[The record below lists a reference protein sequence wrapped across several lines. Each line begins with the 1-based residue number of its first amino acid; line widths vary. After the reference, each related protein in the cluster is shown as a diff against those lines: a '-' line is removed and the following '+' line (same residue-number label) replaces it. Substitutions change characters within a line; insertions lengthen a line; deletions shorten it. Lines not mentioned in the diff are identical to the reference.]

1 MYLRLRLALLTMVL
15 LGCGGDP
22 GSVPVGFVNQTRHSD
37 ADLWTIWKAAQQ
49 SVATEIDLNPVQ
61 EAPPLILP
69 GDPRALSVEPRQL
82 AVAPEP
88 DVSSQLL
95 FQETGIRRNPP
106 TGLIACPQPCDVRF
120 APAYSLYQP
129 PLVKYAASWEFAGNN
144 FSTIVQ
150 YEFENQ
156 ILYALGYDVSWR

>member
-1 MYLRLRLALLTMVL
+1 MPLRLRLALLTMLL
-15 LGCGGDP
+15 LGCGG
-22 GSVPVGFVNQTRHSD
+22 GSSGPLGFVNHTRHSD

-61 EAPPLILP
+61 EAPPIILP
-69 GDPRALSVEPRQL
+69 GDSRALSVEPRQL
-82 AVAPEP
+82 TVAPEP

-95 FQETGIRRNPP
+95 FSETGVHRIPP

-120 APAYSLYQP
+120 AAAYSLYRP
-129 PLVKYAASWEFAGNN
+129 PSVTYAVSWEFAGNN

-156 ILYALGYDVSWR
+156 ILHTLGYNMSWR

>member
-1 MYLRLRLALLTMVL
+1 MYPRLRLALLTVLL
-15 LGCGGDP
+15 LGCGG
-22 GSVPVGFVNQTRHSD
+22 GSAGPRGFVNQTRHSD

-61 EAPPLILP
+61 EAPPIILP
-69 GDPRALSVEPRQL
+69 GDARALFIEPRQL
-82 AVAPEP
+82 TVAPEP
-88 DVSSQLL
+88 DVSPQLL
-95 FQETGIRRNPP
+95 FAQAGLRRNPP
-106 TGLIACPQPCDVRF
+106 TGLIACPQPCDVQF

-156 ILYALGYDVSWR
+156 ILYALGYDVAWR

>member
-1 MYLRLRLALLTMVL
+1 MRPRLQLALLTMFL
-15 LGCGGDP
+15 LACGGGP
-22 GSVPVGFVNQTRHSD
+22 AHLPIGFINQTQHSD

-61 EAPPLILP
+61 EAPPVILP
-69 GDPRALSVEPRQL
+69 GDARSWSVEPRQL
-82 AVAPEP
+82 LVAPQP
-88 DVSSQLL
+88 DVSPQIL
-95 FQETGIRRNPP
+95 FQETGTRRNPP

-129 PLVKYAASWEFAGNN
+129 PLVKYAASWEFAGDN
-144 FSTIVQ
+144 FSTILQ

-156 ILYALGYDVSWR
+156 ILCALGYDVDWR

>member
-22 GSVPVGFVNQTRHSD
+22 AILPVGFVNQTQHSD
-37 ADLWTIWKAAQQ
+37 ADLWTIWRAAQQ

-61 EAPPLILP
+61 ESPPLMLP
-69 GDPRALSVEPRQL
+69 GDSRALTIQPRQL
-82 AVAPEP
+82 TVSPEP
-88 DVSSQLL
+88 DVSAQLL
-95 FQETGIRRNPP
+95 FEETGMRRNPP

-129 PLVKYAASWEFAGNN
+129 PSVNYAASWEFVGNN
-144 FSTIVQ
+144 FSTILQ

-156 ILYALGYDVSWR
+156 ILYTLGYDVGWR

>member
-1 MYLRLRLALLTMVL
+1 LLTMVL
-15 LGCGGDP
+15 VGCGGDP
-22 GSVPVGFVNQTRHSD
+22 GSLPVGFVNQTQHSD
-37 ADLWTIWKAAQQ
+37 ADLWTIWKAAQKN
-49 SVATEIDLNPVQ
+49 VATEIDLNPVQ

-69 GDPRALSVEPRQL
+69 GDSRALSVEPRQL
-82 AVAPEP
+82 TVAPEP
-88 DVSSQLL
+88 DVSAQLL

-120 APAYSLYQP
+120 APAYSLYHP

-144 FSTIVQ
+144 FSKIVQ